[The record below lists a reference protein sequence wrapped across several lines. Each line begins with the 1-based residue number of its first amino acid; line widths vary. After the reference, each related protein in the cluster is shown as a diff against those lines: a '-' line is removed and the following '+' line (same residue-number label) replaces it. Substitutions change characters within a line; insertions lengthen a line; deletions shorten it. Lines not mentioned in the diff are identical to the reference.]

1 MDRSTNGQIALR
13 SVNSRPHSN
22 SNEFASK
29 ETEKKRSLLRSRN
42 RKKKLID
49 IWRFTL
55 QLLISYGLVIT
66 YITKGSSPINK
77 DKINVKGDTK
87 FDMEMILSSSNLKIP
102 LSIIETNPK
111 DLESKIASK
120 IPIKAISIRRKI
132 IPPSLEIEIIDR
144 KPIAYANRRTS
155 SGEEEGMIDKD
166 GEWIPLNIAKKA
178 EPPKERIFIEGWLK
192 SHKTWLKKIIAYN
205 DKNGGDLQTI
215 IISPTGELSFLTK
228 NLGKVQLG
236 ENKEL
241 LNKQLKALSELNE
254 SLPEKFKNSKGTVI
268 DLSEPMKPE
277 LQMPISSK

>member
-1 MDRSTNGQIALR
+1 
-13 SVNSRPHSN
+13 VNSRPHSN

-155 SGEEEGMIDKD
+155 S
-166 GEWIPLNIAKKA
+166 
-178 EPPKERIFIEGWLK
+178 
-192 SHKTWLKKIIAYN
+192 
-205 DKNGGDLQTI
+205 
-215 IISPTGELSFLTK
+215 
-228 NLGKVQLG
+228 
-236 ENKEL
+236 
-241 LNKQLKALSELNE
+241 
-254 SLPEKFKNSKGTVI
+254 
-268 DLSEPMKPE
+268 
-277 LQMPISSK
+277 